1 MALFILQGG
10 TFLFQMNFGKL
21 DINGDRKD
29 RIKERLSKN
38 DKKKFKKNRSTY
50 RKNSRNKGSKSEKIR
65 NRKKK

>member
-29 RIKERLSKN
+29 RTKQRLSKN
-38 DKKKFKKNRSTY
+38 DKKKL
-50 RKNSRNKGSKSEKIR
+50 
-65 NRKKK
+65 KKKIEAHTE

>member
-38 DKKKFKKNRSTY
+38 DKKKIKKIEAHT
-50 RKNSRNKGSKSEKIR
+50 E
-65 NRKKK
+65 